1 MSGPVPLSPTSSPQA
16 GRPIVRTALVG
27 TAVFTTLAVGAAAAP
42 DALALPAA
50 VVDLALFA
58 LGLAAFA
65 GALVVAAGRSRRE
78 ELSVAGVF
86 LLTGS
91 APGAVRR
98 LLLGALA
105 VQTAVALA
113 TAGVRPFTPL
123 AFGVLVPTFG
133 LGACGLWAARHGS
146 FPSKGS
152 SSQVG

>member
-1 MSGPVPLSPTSSPQA
+1 MSEPVPLPPTSSMEA
-16 GRPIVRTALVG
+16 GRRIVLATLAG
-27 TAVFTTLAVGAAAAP
+27 TAVFTALAVGAAVAP

-50 VVDLALFA
+50 VVDLALFG

-98 LLLGALA
+98 LLLGALV

-113 TAGVRPFTPL
+113 TAGARPFTPL

-146 FPSKGS
+146 FPSKGAS
-152 SSQVG
+152 SPVG